1 MNNFEFVNPT
11 KILFGKGQIKNLAKE
26 IPVGA
31 KVLILYGGGSIKK
44 IGLLDEVKNVLKDY
58 EIGEFGGI
66 EPNPTYE
73 TLMKAVAK
81 IKKEKY
87 DFLLAVGGG
96 SVIDG
101 TKFVAAATLFNRGE
115 PCDILIKQLP
125 VTTAIP
131 LGTIL
136 TLSGTGSEMD
146 GEAVISIKSEGAK
159 IPFRS
164 SAIFPQFSVLD
175 PLYTYSVPVKQ
186 ISNGIIDTFV
196 HVMEQ
201 YLTYPVNAKIQDRL
215 AEGLLLTLIEEGPK
229 AFENPNDY
237 DLRSNLMWA
246 STMAMNGLIGSGVP
260 QDWSTHIVG
269 HGITALYGLD
279 HGQTLAI
286 VLPAMLEVQK
296 MEKRDKLLQYAERV
310 WGIKGESEDETISIA
325 INKTRDYFERVGVPT
340 RLSSYGL
347 GKENIHKVVETLEPL
362 EALQIKLG
370 ENGTLTLDKVKRVLE
385 LAL

>member
-11 KILFGKGQIKNLAKE
+11 KILFGKGQVESLSRE
-26 IPVGA
+26 IPMGS

-44 IGLLDEVKNVLKDY
+44 IGLLDKVKKVLKDY
-58 EIGEFGGI
+58 EVGEFGGI
-66 EPNPTYE
+66 EPNPVYE
-73 TLMKAVAK
+73 TLMKAVEK
-81 IKKEKY
+81 IRKEKY

-101 TKFVAAATLFNRGE
+101 TKFVAAAALFTMGE
-115 PCDILIKQLP
+115 PCEMLIKQLP
-125 VTTAIP
+125 VTIALP
-131 LGTIL
+131 LGTVL

-146 GEAVISIKSEGAK
+146 DGAVISIKSEKVK
-159 IPFRS
+159 IPFHS
-164 SAIFPQFSVLD
+164 SAIFPRFSVLD
-175 PLYTYSVPVKQ
+175 PSYTYSVPTKQ
-186 ISNGIIDTFV
+186 IRNGIVDTFV
-196 HVMEQ
+196 HVLEQ

-215 AEGLLLTLIEEGPK
+215 AEGILLTVIEEGPK
-229 AFENPNDY
+229 ALANPNDY
-237 DLRSNLMWA
+237 GVRSNLMWA

-296 MEKRDKLLQYAERV
+296 TEKRDKLLQYAERV
-310 WGIKGESEDETISIA
+310 WDIKGKSQEDTTAIA
-325 INKTRDYFERVGVPT
+325 IQKTREFFESVGVST

-347 GKENIHKVVETLEPL
+347 GKAAIPKVVEALEPL
-362 EALQIKLG
+362 ESLQIKLG
-370 ENGTLTLDKVKRVLE
+370 ENGTLTLDGVQKVLE

>member
-1 MNNFEFVNPT
+1 M
-11 KILFGKGQIKNLAKE
+11 
-26 IPVGA
+26 
-31 KVLILYGGGSIKK
+31 LILYGGGSIKK

-58 EIGEFGGI
+58 EISEFAGI

-115 PCDILIKQLP
+115 PYDILIKQLP
-125 VTTAIP
+125 VTTALPI
-131 LGTIL
+131 GTIL

-164 SAIFPQFSVLD
+164 SAIFPKFSVLD

-186 ISNGIIDTFV
+186 VSNGIIDTFV

-260 QDWSTHIVG
+260 QDWSTHMVG

-310 WGIKGESEDETISIA
+310 WGIKGESEDEMISIA
-325 INKTRDYFERVGVPT
+325 INKTRDFFERVGVPT

-347 GKENIHKVVETLEPL
+347 GKENVPKVIETLEPL

-370 ENGTLTLDKVKRVLE
+370 ENGTLTLDRVKRVLE

>member
-1 MNNFEFVNPT
+1 
-11 KILFGKGQIKNLAKE
+11 
-26 IPVGA
+26 
-31 KVLILYGGGSIKK
+31 
-44 IGLLDEVKNVLKDY
+44 
-58 EIGEFGGI
+58 
-66 EPNPTYE
+66 
-73 TLMKAVAK
+73 
-81 IKKEKY
+81 
-87 DFLLAVGGG
+87 
-96 SVIDG
+96 
-101 TKFVAAATLFNRGE
+101 
-115 PCDILIKQLP
+115 
-125 VTTAIP
+125 
-131 LGTIL
+131 
-136 TLSGTGSEMD
+136 MD

-175 PLYTYSVPVKQ
+175 PVYTYSVPVKQ

-229 AFENPNDY
+229 ALENPNDY

-246 STMAMNGLIGSGVP
+246 STMAMNGMIGSGVP
-260 QDWSTHIVG
+260 QDWSTHMVG

-310 WGIKGESEDETISIA
+310 WGINGKSKDEMISIA
-325 INKTRDYFERVGVPT
+325 ISKTRDFFERVGVPT
-340 RLSSYGL
+340 RLSNYGL
-347 GKENIHKVVETLEPL
+347 GKENVPKVVETLEPL

>member
-11 KILFGKGQIKNLAKE
+11 KILFGKGQIKNLSKE
-26 IPVGA
+26 IPIGS
-31 KVLILYGGGSIKK
+31 KVLILYGGWSIKK

-73 TLMKAVAK
+73 TLMKAVVK
-81 IKKEKY
+81 VKKEKY

-101 TKFVAAATLFNRGE
+101 TKFVAAAALFNRGE
-115 PCDILIKQLP
+115 PSDILIKQLP

-146 GEAVISIKSEGAK
+146 SEAVISIKSEGAK

-164 SAIFPQFSVLD
+164 SAIFPRFSVLD
-175 PLYTYSVPVKQ
+175 PIYTYSVPVKQ

-215 AEGLLLTLIEEGPK
+215 AEGILLTLIEEGPR

-296 MEKRDKLLQYAERV
+296 IEKHDKLLQYAERV
-310 WGIKGESEDETISIA
+310 WGIKDEPEDKMISIA
-325 INKTRDYFERVGVPT
+325 INNTRDFFERIGVPT
-340 RLSSYGL
+340 HLSSYGL
-347 GKENIHKVVETLEPL
+347 GKENVPKVVETLEPL